1 MGRAAALV
9 VWLGV
14 AALPGCGDAEPPLQG
29 AVRTPPLEVGQV
41 ALPDAWRGGTPTTLR
56 PPEDELYVL
65 YFGYTRCPDI
75 CPTTLNDIA
84 VALEDLSPP
93 LRERIT
99 VGMVTVDPER
109 DTDEVLTGYLDHF
122 FDRSLALRTTDPATL
137 AAAAEAFGVQW
148 EVEAHE
154 PGDDDY
160 GVGHTAV
167 TYVVDDTGTVA
178 VEWAFGLDSESM
190 TSDLRALLRR
200 DPS

>member
-1 MGRAAALV
+1 VVGVGLLV
-9 VWLGV
+9 L
-14 AALPGCGDAEPPLQG
+14 AGCADDEAELRG
-29 AVRTPPLEVGQV
+29 TVRTPPLEVSHV
-41 ALPDAWRGGTPTTLR
+41 ALPDAWRGGALATLR
-56 PPEDELYVL
+56 PPESELYVL

-122 FDRSLALRTTDPATL
+122 FDRSLALRTADPAAL
-137 AAAAEAFGVQW
+137 AAAADAFGVQW

-200 DPS
+200 DPP